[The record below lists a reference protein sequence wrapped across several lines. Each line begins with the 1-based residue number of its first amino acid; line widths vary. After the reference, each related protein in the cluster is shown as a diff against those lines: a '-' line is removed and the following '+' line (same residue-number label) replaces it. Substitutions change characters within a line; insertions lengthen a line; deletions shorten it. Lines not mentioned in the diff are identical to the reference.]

1 MKYFKFLVK
10 TPRRFFFV
18 AAFVTILAFGAV
30 TFIGYEIG
38 INYPKTLIIKG
49 VTGID
54 AGDGTTIDFSTFWEG
69 WKLIKDEYLRATTTK
84 DQTMMYGAI
93 DGLVK
98 SLGDPNTNF
107 FPPADSKKFEQDVS
121 GNFGGI
127 GAEIGIKNDQL
138 IVIAPLK
145 DSPAEKAGLRA
156 QDKILKI
163 GDKITNDMRV
173 DDAVKL
179 IRGEIGT
186 KVVLTILRNGWTKPK
201 EIPIVRQTI
210 QIPTLDY
217 KMIENNIG
225 YIRIRSFNE
234 NAPRLFFEASRDLLG
249 KGITGMIIDLRND
262 PGGFLEV
269 AVNIAGWFFEK
280 GTPVAIEE
288 FRSAPKDTFRSS
300 GNGAYRPVPIVVL
313 VNGGSAS
320 ASEILAGALQD
331 NLGSKLVGEKTF
343 GKGTVQELKPL
354 HDGSSIKLTIA
365 HWLTPKGNLIDKNG
379 IKPDYEVKLTDK
391 DIEAGKDP
399 QLDKAVQVVKEQI
412 SKNVAQN

>member
-1 MKYFKFLVK
+1 MKYFKLLVK
-10 TPRRFFFV
+10 TPRRFFLF
-18 AAFVTILAFGAV
+18 AAFIAALGLSGAV
-30 TFIGYEIG
+30 FLGYEIG
-38 INYPKTLIIKG
+38 ARYPRTLVIKG
-49 VTGID
+49 VTSID
-54 AGDGTTIDFSTFWEG
+54 ADAATTIDFSAFWEG
-69 WKLIKDEYLRATTTK
+69 WRLLKDDYLKGAEVK
-84 DQTMMYGAI
+84 DQKLMYGAM

-107 FPPADSKKFEQDVS
+107 FPPEDAKKFEQDVS

-127 GAEIGIKNDQL
+127 GAEIGIKNEQL

-145 DSPAEKAGLRA
+145 DSPAEKIGLRA

-163 GDKITNDMRV
+163 GDKITDDMRV

-186 KVVLTILRNGWTKPK
+186 KVILTILRNGWEKSK
-201 EIPIVRQTI
+201 EFTITRQAI

-217 KMIENNIG
+217 KMMESNIG
-225 YIRIRSFNE
+225 YIRLRSFNE

-249 KGITGMIIDLRND
+249 KGVAGMVIDLRNN

-288 FRSAPKDTFRSS
+288 FRSDPKEVFRSS
-300 GNGAYRPVPIVVL
+300 GNGAYRPVPIAVL
-313 VNGGSAS
+313 INGGSAS

-331 NLGSKLVGEKTF
+331 NLGSKLVGEKSF
-343 GKGTVQELKPL
+343 GKGTVQELKRL

-391 DIEAGKDP
+391 DIEAEKDP
-399 QLDKAVQVVKEQI
+399 QLDKALRVIKEQI
-412 SKNVAQN
+412 SKNVARN